1 MGGDTLAASTGK
13 SVTAHQ
19 NPRNKHPWES
29 GASWL
34 RMRPVGPIRFNGPLS
49 CCLASFYL
57 ISPSNTIFAVSP
69 IMHLTNNWHQQQNYS
84 VFISKLY
91 IVELQ
96 QSRHT
101 VALKVRANSST
112 SMDQRWSTDKMVHS
126 VRKKWSTF
134 SKVAVIPERSDKKGW
149 FGIAVYLWFELS
161 NNLSYSVF

>member
-1 MGGDTLAASTGK
+1 
-13 SVTAHQ
+13 
-19 NPRNKHPWES
+19 
-29 GASWL
+29 
-34 RMRPVGPIRFNGPLS
+34 
-49 CCLASFYL
+49 
-57 ISPSNTIFAVSP
+57 
-69 IMHLTNNWHQQQNYS
+69 MHLTNNWHQQQNYS

-134 SKVAVIPERSDKKGW
+134 SKVAVIPERSDKKG
-149 FGIAVYLWFELS
+149 
-161 NNLSYSVF
+161 